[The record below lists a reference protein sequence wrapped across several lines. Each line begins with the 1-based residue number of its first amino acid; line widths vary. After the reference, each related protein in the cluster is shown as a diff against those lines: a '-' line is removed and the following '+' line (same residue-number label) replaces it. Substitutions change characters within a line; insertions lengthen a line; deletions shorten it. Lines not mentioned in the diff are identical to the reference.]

1 MTKETKSEVFRSSQ
15 IRSLIS
21 SGSSLAMLMSAG
33 RDTEQMDLSKKRAK
47 LVDQFQLKEALTQ
60 SYEENSSENLR
71 YAGIKAI
78 SLTDQSHVTKFTQLK
93 FSVA

>member
-21 SGSSLAMLMSAG
+21 SGISSAMLMSAG
-33 RDTEQMDLSKKRAK
+33 RDTEQMDLSKKERPNK
-47 LVDQFQLKEALTQ
+47 LISSRYEEALTQ

-71 YAGIKAI
+71 YA
-78 SLTDQSHVTKFTQLK
+78 
-93 FSVA
+93 